1 MAVRK
6 GLSPLSGQ
14 ICETVNSFGQG
25 NLTFVRE
32 NSGYF
37 RNLFFVAIMLIY

>member
-1 MAVRK
+1 MAIRK
-6 GLSPLSGQ
+6 QLSPLSGQ

-32 NSGYF
+32 KSGKF
-37 RNLFFVAIMLIY
+37 RNLFFVAVMLIY